1 MKATKSVEL
10 GEDISSGVFEGEQIA
25 DLEDAVD
32 GASTTPRVGWVLCDD
47 CKKWRCIPVELANE
61 IDATNAHWYVHEHN
75 KIIYFYIVYDLV

>member
-10 GEDISSGVFEGEQIA
+10 GEDISSGVFEGEHIV

-61 IDATNAHWYVHEHN
+61 IDATNAHWYYMSTM
-75 KIIYFYIVYDLV
+75 KLYIFILFMI